1 MSVLVVGLS
10 HKSAPVATLERA
22 VVGGDDLTKLLRD
35 VSQAGSVAGA
45 FVVST
50 CNRVEVY
57 AEVDKFHGG
66 VASISELLA
75 RHSGLPLSELTPH
88 LYVHYEDRAVQ
99 HLLAV
104 TCGLESMVIGESQ
117 ILGQVRQ
124 SLGFAREQG
133 TLSRI
138 LGDLGALA
146 LRTAKRAHTETGIDR
161 AGANV
166 VGVGIRLAAAHLTT
180 PAGPPSAGPPSAGLA
195 GAVAPSAGLAGTVAA
210 SAGSAGASSAADS
223 ANLLRGR
230 SVLVVGAGS
239 LSSLAVTTAARMG
252 AVRIVVANRTPDRAR
267 RLAAAVSG
275 TTADLEDLTSALAD
289 ADLVISCTGAAG
301 LVISADEI
309 ARALLL
315 RSAPARDRD
324 TAKSAGRPLVL
335 LDLAL
340 PRDVEEAAGRLAG
353 VSLISLATLGKAA
366 DSGLGG
372 QITHRDDVAAVRAI
386 VAEEFEARV
395 SAEHAARVAPTVVAL
410 RAKAAEV
417 VDAELARLAG
427 RLNTVDARTH
437 SEVARAMRRVVDKL
451 LHSPTVRV
459 KELAGSPG
467 GDSYEDA
474 LRVLFDLDPAA
485 IEAVTRAD
493 VGLVRP
499 AGQDGPSDVGLVRP
513 ARQDGPSD
521 VGLVRSAGR
530 DGPAADSPDGA
541 GAGR

>member
-1 MSVLVVGLS
+1 VSVLVVGLS

-22 VVGGDDLTKLLRD
+22 VVGGDALTKLLRD
-35 VSQAGSVAGA
+35 VFQAANVAGS

-66 VASISELLA
+66 VTSISELLA

-104 TCGLESMVIGESQ
+104 ACGLESMVVGESQ

-133 TLSRI
+133 TLSRT
-138 LGDLGALA
+138 LSDLGALA

-166 VGVGIRLAAAHLTT
+166 VGVGIRLAAAHLMPPAEPG
-180 PAGPPSAGPPSAGLA
+180 PAGPASPEPGPAGPASPGPASPGTPEAGPA
-195 GAVAPSAGLAGTVAA
+195 GAKA
-210 SAGSAGASSAADS
+210 AADL
-223 ANLLRGR
+223 ALLLGGA

-239 LSSLAVTTAARMG
+239 MSSLAATTAARMG
-252 AVRIVVANRTPDRAR
+252 AVHIVVANRTPDRAR

-275 TTADLEDLTSALAD
+275 ATADLDDLASALAD

-301 LVISADEI
+301 LVIRADDVS
-309 ARALLL
+309 RALRL
-315 RSAPARDRD
+315 RAAGPRGAGPAQR
-324 TAKSAGRPLVL
+324 AGRPLVL

-353 VSLISLATLGKAA
+353 VSLVSLATLSEAGGA
-366 DSGLGG
+366 GPGG
-372 QITHRDDVAAVRAI
+372 QITQHEDIAAVRAI

-417 VDAELARLAG
+417 VDAEIARLAG
-427 RLNTVDARTH
+427 RLNTLDARAH
-437 SEVARAMRRVVDKL
+437 NEVARAMRRVVDKL

-485 IEAVTRAD
+485 VEAVTRAD
-493 VGLVRP
+493 AGLVRP
-499 AGQDGPSDVGLVRP
+499 VPRGGTAPEGTAPEGTAPEGT
-513 ARQDGPSD
+513 AA
-521 VGLVRSAGR
+521 AGR
-530 DGPAADSPDGA
+530 GAGSPDGPEA
-541 GAGR
+541 GQ

>member
-10 HKSAPVATLERA
+10 YKSAPVATLERA
-22 VVGGDDLTKLLRD
+22 VVGGDALTKLLRD
-35 VSQAGSVAGA
+35 VSQAGNVAGA

-66 VASISELLA
+66 VTSISELLA
-75 RHSGLPLSELTPH
+75 RHSGLPLSELTQH

-104 TCGLESMVIGESQ
+104 ACGLESLVVGESQ

-124 SLGFAREQG
+124 SLGLAREQG

-146 LRTAKRAHTETGIDR
+146 LRTAKRAHAETGIDR

-166 VGVGIRLAAAHLTT
+166 VGVGIGLAAEHL
-180 PAGPPSAGPPSAGLA
+180 PAPVDP
-195 GAVAPSAGLAGTVAA
+195 AVP
-210 SAGSAGASSAADS
+210 
-223 ANLLRGR
+223 LRGR
-230 SVLVVGAGS
+230 AVLVIGAGS
-239 LSSLAVTTAARMG
+239 MSSLAANTAARMG
-252 AVRIVVANRTPDRAR
+252 AFRMVVANRTPDRAR

-275 TTADLEDLTSALAD
+275 TTADLDDMPGLLAA
-289 ADLVISCTGAAG
+289 ADLVISCTGSAG
-301 LVISADEI
+301 LVISADDVT
-309 ARALLL
+309 RALRL
-315 RSAPARDRD
+315 RPGRPGDGNVAERGEAAGGGEPAPR
-324 TAKSAGRPLVL
+324 AGHPLVL

-340 PRDVEEAAGRLAG
+340 PRDVEEAAGRLPG
-353 VSLISLATLGKAA
+353 VSLVSLATFGEAGDA
-366 DSGLGG
+366 G
-372 QITHRDDVAAVRAI
+372 QVTLRGDVAAVRAI
-386 VAEEFEARV
+386 VAEEFDARV

-417 VDAELARLAG
+417 VDAEIARLAG
-427 RLNTVDARTH
+427 RLNTLDARTH

-467 GDSYEDA
+467 GDSYENA

-485 IEAVTRAD
+485 IDAVTRAD

-499 AGQDGPSDVGLVRP
+499 SG
-513 ARQDGPSD
+513 
-521 VGLVRSAGR
+521 
-530 DGPAADSPDGA
+530 PDGA
-541 GAGR
+541 TPQNAALDPPAGPEAAR